1 MRKIPLDI
9 GSLHFVGI
17 GGIGMSGIAE
27 VLHSLGYDVQGSDMN
42 GNANV
47 KRLQKMGM
55 NIHVGHNAGNIS
67 ENIAAVVIS
76 SAIKPDNVELVTA
89 REKNIPIVRRADM
102 LAELMRLKWAVSV
115 GGTHGKTT
123 TTSLVGAIL
132 EEGDLDPTV
141 INGGIVH
148 AYGTNTRL
156 GQGSWMVVES
166 DESDGTFTRLPSTV
180 AIVTNIDPEHMDHY
194 GSFDDVKAAYRQFV
208 ENIPFY
214 GFGVLCSDHPEVQA
228 LIPHVQDRKIITYG
242 FNPQADVRATNV
254 RYGQEGNTFD
264 VKIGETDILDIY
276 LPMLGDHNIQN
287 ALASIAVAHEL
298 KISETAIKKG
308 LRHFKGVNR
317 RFTKTGVVDGVTII
331 DDYGHHPVE
340 IRAVLKA
347 ARQSLEGTEGKIIAV
362 MQPHRYSRLS
372 ELMDD
377 FCACFNQADT
387 VYITD
392 IYAAG
397 EASIEGAGKAD
408 LVLGISAYGH
418 KDAHVLDNASDLAG
432 LIAEKTTSGDM
443 VICLGAGDITQL
455 AHDLPDQLEVI
466 SKQGNQKAS

>member
-47 KRLQKMGM
+47 KRLQEMGM
-55 NIHVGHNAGNIS
+55 NIHVGHNASNIS
-67 ENIAAVVIS
+67 EGIAAVVIS

-194 GSFDDVKAAYRQFV
+194 GSFEDVKAAYRQFV

-264 VKIGETDILDIY
+264 VKIGETDIIDIY

-317 RFTKTGVVDGVTII
+317 RFTKTGVVEGVTIV

-347 ARQSLEGTEGKIIAV
+347 SRQSLEGTEGKIVAV

-397 EASIEGAGKAD
+397 EEPIEGAGKAD

-418 KDAHVLDNASDLAG
+418 KDAHVLDKFSDLAG

-455 AHDLPDQLEVI
+455 AHDLPDQLEAI
-466 SKQGNQKAS
+466 SKQGNQKTS